1 MGAFTGRDV
10 EFRVTWRPFF
20 LDPTLPREGKNK
32 LDHYKAKFGEQRTAQ
47 MLPAMVQNGLRD
59 GIKFSYGGEIANTM
73 DAHRVAEM
81 VNRRCGPTAG
91 DKVMQEMLSRYMERE
106 QSPSSTVLLLASAR
120 LALPELTERQLL
132 VFLGRPVVPP
142 ATAEEQAEVMAW
154 GPTPE
159 QVREEATKWARK
171 YRISGVPHAVFGTD
185 KADVEQ
191 ISGAQDVGEFRA
203 AIEAVLAEY

>member
-1 MGAFTGRDV
+1 
-10 EFRVTWRPFF
+10 
-20 LDPTLPREGKNK
+20 
-32 LDHYKAKFGEQRTAQ
+32 
-47 MLPAMVQNGLRD
+47 MLPGMIQNGLRD
-59 GIKFSYGGEIANTM
+59 GIKFSYGGEIASTL

-81 VNRRCGPTAG
+81 VNRRCGSAAG
-91 DKVMQEMLSRYMERE
+91 DKVMQEMLSRYLERE
-106 QSPSSTVLLLASAR
+106 QSPSSTVLLLESAR

-142 ATAEEQAEVMAW
+142 ATAEEQAEVQPW

-171 YRISGVPHAVFGTD
+171 YRISGVPHAVFGTEQ
-185 KADVEQ
+185 ADVEQ